1 MQVWIF
7 MMIILILEL
16 SFWGHKFFSIYV
28 CLVHFILHQSS
39 IFVRINIIM
48 FQLCPPPLTSC
59 TFGFSGAYDQ
69 QQQWK
74 NHRCVCLD
82 RSCLWSLALSIVL
95 LCARGEVLCF
105 SPTLKQRLV
114 GADQPITDILTHES
128 GVETAF
134 YQPPS
139 VSCCFGENLSPK

>member
-1 MQVWIF
+1 
-7 MMIILILEL
+7 MI
-16 SFWGHKFFSIYV
+16 
-28 CLVHFILHQSS
+28 
-39 IFVRINIIM
+39 
-48 FQLCPPPLTSC
+48 FQLWRPPPPPLTSC
-59 TFGFSGAYDQ
+59 TFGFSGVYDQ

-74 NHRCVCLD
+74 NHWCVRLD

-114 GADQPITDILTHES
+114 GVEGANQPITDILTHES